1 MNGNFRVYIDN
12 EDGKPGGFEYS
23 EAQEKQ
29 RPYGW
34 DTDKVIKMSASEG
47 VIPDIPGHEN
57 LPPLHFVS
65 YSAISADV
73 RPTVSFQEIYKHMIL
88 RQTRSGKAID
98 NHKGL
103 DKAD

>member
-34 DTDKVIKMSASEG
+34 DTDKA
-47 VIPDIPGHEN
+47 
-57 LPPLHFVS
+57 
-65 YSAISADV
+65 
-73 RPTVSFQEIYKHMIL
+73 
-88 RQTRSGKAID
+88 
-98 NHKGL
+98 
-103 DKAD
+103 